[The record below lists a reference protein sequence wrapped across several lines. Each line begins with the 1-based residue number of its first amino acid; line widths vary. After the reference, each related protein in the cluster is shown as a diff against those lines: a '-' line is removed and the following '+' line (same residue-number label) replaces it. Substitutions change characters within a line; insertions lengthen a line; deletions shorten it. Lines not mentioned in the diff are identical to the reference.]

1 MLVQSKMV
9 AAGPEAT
16 SVGGSEFAKPQCTA
30 AFDHRNGND
39 DKRVKL
45 NTMILI
51 TTKNSSYDDDNDDNT
66 SKNDSNH
73 TTVVYNNDTC
83 IRADSYW
90 YESISILKASWY
102 GFTIFIY
109 HQTYGFTWVYTQF
122 MMAKLAYCCCFFATP
137 WTNMESQLGLGSSS
151 SSQHWKNTNSSNH
164 HQGILFDV

>member
-73 TTVVYNNDTC
+73 TTVVYNNDSNKMIILIMFMCFISTC
-83 IRADSYW
+83 THTFTHMFDH
-90 YESISILKASWY
+90 ESEHLFVKFDPY
-102 GFTIFIY
+102 
-109 HQTYGFTWVYTQF
+109 
-122 MMAKLAYCCCFFATP
+122 
-137 WTNMESQLGLGSSS
+137 LGG
-151 SSQHWKNTNSSNH
+151 
-164 HQGILFDV
+164 